1 MPYRQTISATRVPK
15 GTPIAT
21 GIGVALG
28 ISLAH
33 LEPGSPLFMVLTS
46 TAAFLIGRTFPL
58 DGFNRGSAWFA
69 NNGEGVYGR
78 KASAKVRSRS
88 ARSASRAVHDLAV
101 RNPPADWQL
110 GESA

>member
-1 MPYRQTISATRVPK
+1 MPYRQTISATKVPK
-15 GTPIAT
+15 GAPIAT

-28 ISLAH
+28 IGLAH
-33 LEPGSPLFMVLTS
+33 LEPGSPLFAVLTS
-46 TAAFLIGRTFPL
+46 TAAFLIGRTFSP

-69 NNGEGVYGR
+69 NNGDGVCGR
-78 KASAKVRSRS
+78 KASAKVRSRG
-88 ARSASRAVHDLAV
+88 ARSASRAVHDLAM

>member
-1 MPYRQTISATRVPK
+1 MPYRQIISATKVPK
-15 GTPIAT
+15 GMPIAT

-28 ISLAH
+28 IGLAH
-33 LEPGSPLFMVLTS
+33 LEPSSPLFTVVTS

-58 DGFNRGSAWFA
+58 DGSNWGSAWFA
-69 NNGEGVYGR
+69 NGQGVCDR
-78 KASAKVRSRS
+78 KASVKMRSRG
-88 ARSASRAVHDLAV
+88 ARSTSRAVHDLSA